1 MSKAILVLDKMPKV
15 CGECDYFKRH
25 YVDEKEE
32 TYSACALTE
41 KIIDIDFAE
50 KHRSVVCPLKLLPK
64 KKNSIVYQGE
74 INCDIPID
82 FLEKVLNQ
90 GFDTCIDEILE
101 VENE

>member
-1 MSKAILVLDKMPKV
+1 MSKAILVLKKMPKV

-32 TYSACALTE
+32 MYSACALTG

-50 KHRSVVCPLKLLPK
+50 KHRSVFCPLKPMPRK
-64 KKNSIVYQGE
+64 KYKKEKRDWYNYASPYLAGWNECIEE
-74 INCDIPID
+74 II
-82 FLEKVLNQ
+82 
-90 GFDTCIDEILE
+90 E